1 MDAFIH
7 QKANTIEDLLNISS
21 ALLKEIDSGD
31 LDQLDRA
38 LRQRA
43 RLFHQLESLDRE
55 MSGQPTAEDQKWM
68 NQLTSLQQMD
78 AAIQE
83 RLEYQ
88 LAGARRDMDRQQ
100 KAKMDMIRDELIEP
114 KGHKV
119 ETRI

>member
-55 MSGQPTAEDQKWM
+55 MSGQPTAEDQK
-68 NQLTSLQQMD
+68 
-78 AAIQE
+78 
-83 RLEYQ
+83 
-88 LAGARRDMDRQQ
+88 
-100 KAKMDMIRDELIEP
+100 
-114 KGHKV
+114 
-119 ETRI
+119 